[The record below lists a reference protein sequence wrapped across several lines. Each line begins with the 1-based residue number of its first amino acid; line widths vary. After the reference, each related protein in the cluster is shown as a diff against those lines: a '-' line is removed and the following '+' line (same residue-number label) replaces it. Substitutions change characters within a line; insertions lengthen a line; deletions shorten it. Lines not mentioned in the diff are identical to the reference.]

1 MSRCTKRRIAC
12 FAIGAFALAL
22 AVGGC
27 GRKGPLDPPP
37 SALAPVEAAPA
48 ARSALPASANP
59 LPRRAPSSPPAFGP
73 SGEPIAAHVPKRPL
87 PIDWL
92 LD

>member
-1 MSRCTKRRIAC
+1 VSRCSNRRIAC
-12 FAIGAFALAL
+12 FAIGAFTLAL
-22 AVGGC
+22 ATGGC

-37 SALAPVEAAPA
+37 SALGPVEAAPA
-48 ARSALPASANP
+48 ALPASANP

-73 SGEPIAAHVPKRPL
+73 SGEPIAARVPKRPL